1 MQHHHS
7 SGILALMVSYY
18 VLLHNG
24 KECHIM
30 LMSQLAISP
39 QLLHGRNLLHVRRS
53 YQSTEEH
60 TPRNCDYFADCD
72 NSILY
77 VICGPSRHGTL

>member
-24 KECHIM
+24 KECHM